1 MFELKKLSK
10 EAIDRSLTKAERYRL
25 LNEPGVAESICQDI
39 LTTDRENQDAL
50 VMMILAITDQFATST
65 VARYKESVKFVSR
78 LKDKYQ
84 RAYYSGICSERLAKA
99 KLRQGY
105 PGAEFDAYELLQ
117 KALKCFEL
125 AEELRPT
132 GNEDAILR
140 WNNCA
145 RIMVN
150 KNLRPR
156 PEEEMAP
163 ISTDFA

>member
-10 EAIDRSLTKAERYRL
+10 EAIARSLAKAERYRL

-39 LTTDRENQDAL
+39 LNTDRENQDAL
-50 VMMILAITDQFATST
+50 VMMILAITDQYTASP
-65 VARYKESVKFVSR
+65 VARFKESMKFVSR

-84 RAYYSGICSERLAKA
+84 RPYYSGICSERLAKA

-105 PGAEFDAYELLQ
+105 PGAEFDAYEVLQ
-117 KALKCFEL
+117 EALKWFEL
-125 AEELRPT
+125 AEEVRPS

-145 RIMVN
+145 RIMIN
-150 KNLRPR
+150 KNLRSR
-156 PEEEMAP
+156 PEEETTP

>member
-50 VMMILAITDQFATST
+50 VMMILAITDQFATSP

-105 PGAEFDAYELLQ
+105 PGAEFDAYCR
-117 KALKCFEL
+117 KV
-125 AEELRPT
+125 R
-132 GNEDAILR
+132 R
-140 WNNCA
+140 W
-145 RIMVN
+145 
-150 KNLRPR
+150 L
-156 PEEEMAP
+156 
-163 ISTDFA
+163 

>member
-10 EAIDRSLTKAERYRL
+10 EAISRSLAKAERYRL

-39 LTTDRENQDAL
+39 LNAERENQDAL
-50 VMMILAITDQFATST
+50 VMMILAITDQYATSP
-65 VARYKESVKFVSR
+65 VARFKESMKLVSR

-105 PGAEFDAYELLQ
+105 PGAEFDAYEVLQ
-117 KALKCFEL
+117 EALKWFEL
-125 AEELRPT
+125 AEEVRPS

-145 RIMVN
+145 RIMIN
-150 KNLRPR
+150 KNLRSR
-156 PEEEMAP
+156 PEEETTP